1 MNASTSKTAGRIA
14 TILETPVTTNTYP
27 ELAEMCTNLELRD
40 ALIRL
45 VSWIKVFE
53 KPSWTDEYLNREGD
67 ASMRWYEAAE
77 AALAATA

>member
-1 MNASTSKTAGRIA
+1 MNENTRKATGRIA
-14 TILETPVTTNTYP
+14 SILQTPTTTNTYP
-27 ELAEMCTNLELRD
+27 ELAEMCANLELRD

-53 KPSWTDEYLNREGD
+53 KPTWTDEYLNREGD

-77 AALAATA
+77 AALAATV